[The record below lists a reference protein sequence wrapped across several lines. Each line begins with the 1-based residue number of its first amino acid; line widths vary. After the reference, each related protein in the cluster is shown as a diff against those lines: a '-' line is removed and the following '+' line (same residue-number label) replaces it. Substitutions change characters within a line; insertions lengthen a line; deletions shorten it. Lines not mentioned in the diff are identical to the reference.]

1 MNKIKDFTHYNMEPA
16 TPGVERHP
24 LAPFL
29 PHGARV
35 LLLGSFPPPRR
46 RWSMEF
52 FYPNLQNDM
61 WRIFGLLLFGDRN
74 RLLRPGGKAFD
85 REAIEA
91 ICREKGVALYDT
103 SAEVIRL
110 KNNASDEF
118 LQVVR
123 EVDLEALLRR
133 IPDCR
138 DIALTGQ
145 KAALTLQRIVGCELP
160 PLGGYVAAAYAGREL
175 RIWRMP
181 SSSRAYPLALD
192 RKAEAYRRLFEAVG
206 ILPEPPYPSL
216 SPSPTSSPTTPT
228 PSSSSSLPSSS
239 LSPSSRSAAAA
250 SSPAAEDEAEA
261 ESPSES
267 V

>member
-1 MNKIKDFTHYNMEPA
+1 MNKDRDRYNMESA
-16 TPGVERHP
+16 TSGVERHP
-24 LAPFL
+24 LDPFL
-29 PHGARV
+29 PRGARV

-145 KAALTLQRIVGCELP
+145 KAALTLQRVVGCEMP
-160 PLGGYVAAAYAGREL
+160 PLGGYVDAAYAEREL

-192 RKAEAYRRLFEAVG
+192 RKAEAYRHLFEAVG

-216 SPSPTSSPTTPT
+216 SPSPTSSPTTP
-228 PSSSSSLPSSS
+228 SSSSSLPSPS

-261 ESPSES
+261 ESSSES